1 MSINFNPSG
10 LRKKSILRDTNGRII
25 NWLDETDGGWI
36 IKNRQVV
43 NQERYDIELQKEK
56 DKHTASSAIA
66 EQVVASPEN
75 LALRTG
81 IIRTD
86 SPTADPSKVDELE
99 KKVEGMESK
108 LDAILSALAK
118 PKRKK
123 KNAEN

>member
-1 MSINFNPSG
+1 MGNINFNPSG

-25 NWLDETDGGWI
+25 NWLDEANGGWI

-43 NQERYDIELQKEK
+43 NQARYDEELQKEK
-56 DKHTASSAIA
+56 DKLTASSAIA
-66 EQVVASPEN
+66 EQVVATPEN

-86 SPTADPSKVDELE
+86 NPSKVDELE
-99 KKVEGMESK
+99 KKVNDMDSK
-108 LDAILSALAK
+108 LEAILKAVAK

-123 KNAEN
+123 KDE